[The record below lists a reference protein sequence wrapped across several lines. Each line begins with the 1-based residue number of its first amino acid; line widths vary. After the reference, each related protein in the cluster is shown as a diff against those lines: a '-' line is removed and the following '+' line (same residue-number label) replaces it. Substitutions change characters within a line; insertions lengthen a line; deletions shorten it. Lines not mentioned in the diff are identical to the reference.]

1 MNVSKIVKIK
11 VAVVEIPLKTAWE
24 TFLYSTTVRAH
35 AIVEVTTEDGVKGY
49 GEASPAPAF
58 MGESAY
64 TIETVVNRYLAPAL
78 TGRNVLDI
86 SLLNDR
92 MDLVID
98 GNTAAKAAVD
108 IALHDAAGK
117 CLKVPVYVL
126 LGGRKRE
133 QIELA
138 WSVGLKDFEASVEEA
153 KERMRQG
160 FKVMKVK
167 VGKDIAKDAA
177 LVKRLRH
184 EFGADVPLRMDANQG
199 FTPADALLLLDRV
212 KEYQPECFE
221 QPCRKWDLEGM
232 ARVRKNP
239 HSIPVMAD
247 ESISSLHDARNVI
260 LAGGA
265 DLFNIKVGKVGG
277 LYRACQVAALVE
289 ASGYKAGA
297 GSNLELGIG
306 EAASVHFLTSQ
317 AALSLPSD
325 ALCGTE
331 LHNGNVVV
339 SPMRMKDG
347 LLSCPDL
354 PGLGVEVDPSIFSS
368 K

>member
-1 MNVSKIVKIK
+1 MPGIW
-11 VAVVEIPLKTAWE
+11 IPLKTTWE
-24 TFLYSTTVRAH
+24 TFLYSTAVRAH
-35 AIVEVTTEDGVKGY
+35 AVVEITTEDGIKGY

-64 TIETVVNRYLAPAL
+64 TIETVVARYLAPAL
-78 TGRNVLDI
+78 IGHSVMDI
-86 SLLNDR
+86 SLLNDK

-138 WSVGLKDFEASVEEA
+138 WSVGLKDFESSVEEA
-153 KERMRQG
+153 KERMKQG

-167 VGKDIAKDAA
+167 VGRDIVKDAA
-177 LVKRLRH
+177 LVKRLRE
-184 EFGADVPLRMDANQG
+184 EFGPSTPLRLDANQG
-199 FTPADALLLLDRV
+199 FSPSEALSLLDRV
-212 KEYQPECFE
+212 KEYEPECFE
-221 QPCRKWDLEGM
+221 QPCRKWDLDGM

-239 HSIPVMAD
+239 YAIPIMAD
-247 ESISSLHDARNVI
+247 ESISSLHDSRNVI
-260 LAGGA
+260 LAGAA
-265 DLFNIKVGKVGG
+265 DFFNIKVGKVGG
-277 LYRACQVAALVE
+277 LYRACQIAALVE

-317 AALSLPSD
+317 SALSLPSD

-331 LHNGNVVV
+331 LHSGNLVQ
-339 SPMRMKDG
+339 SPLRMKEG
-347 LLSCPDL
+347 CLSCPDL
-354 PGLGVEVDPSIFSS
+354 PGLGVEVDPSIFS
-368 K
+368 